1 MGSVFCEKGCEWE
14 FVNKQF
20 RTSVVPR
27 EMDVSCVPKI
37 SVLTRNSSG
46 EGSVRFLFWLVSKKF
61 STGLLVL
68 LCELRNGVMV

>member
-46 EGSVRFLFWLVSKKF
+46 EGPYAFFFGSSLKSSRQASLFCCASYAM
-61 STGLLVL
+61 G
-68 LCELRNGVMV
+68 